1 MVQMG
6 ASNFE
11 TWHEPSGKKALK
23 SIYKS
28 LPWDD
33 LGLFYGKVN
42 IHVGR
47 PIVKCHLKGQNM
59 EMGNLVEDL

>member
-11 TWHEPSGKKALK
+11 TWHEQSGNKALK
-23 SIYKS
+23 NIYKS

-47 PIVKCHLKGQNM
+47 PIVKM
-59 EMGNLVEDL
+59 SF